1 MSDLTDGL
9 AALTQ
14 QRAKATAKRK
24 PRDGGARELLPPRH
38 PAKAVTTM
46 DEPVGE
52 SVVEQMGQRE
62 PEIEGSIPDTTAA
75 VSGASPAGVGDPA
88 GVASSPEAV
97 PLRRLTFYVDEA
109 AHEWLEDI
117 AFAGRRAKPRVD
129 ASRSAVVR
137 LALERLMGEVGV
149 DAVVGELQGRAQR
162 APDSPGRKRI

>member
-38 PAKAVTTM
+38 PAKAVTTTGEPAGKSM
-46 DEPVGE
+46 VEPVGK
-52 SVVEQMGQRE
+52 MD
-62 PEIEGSIPDTTAA
+62 PETIPDTTTP

-88 GVASSPEAV
+88 GVAASPGAV
-97 PLRRLTFYVDEA
+97 PLRRLTFYLDEA